1 MGYEALARIRNYVKR
16 DRVVPVTLE
25 MRYRAV
31 YSTLQG
37 NLPVND
43 RIRGM
48 IVDVPV
54 DLRLEY
60 TVVPNV
66 VCCFPVNHYLTGT
79 IGDTPVQARM
89 LWKLMFNTLAGN
101 IPVNTG
107 IEWYVEG
114 KRYQL
119 QIPYTFKLGTARGGG
134 GLGAGG
140 GGTRKKFAAPKYVR
154 GRMVESENKGGGGDS
169 IGFELGRPIAAGLRG
184 LIQDVEINL
193 RFSYNYYTNTSSG
206 RNPINVRAVGFLRDA
221 AGS

>member
-1 MGYEALARIRNYVKR
+1 MGYDGLAQIRDYVKR
-16 DRVVPVTLE
+16 DRVVPVALE

-43 RIRGM
+43 RIRGT

-66 VCCFPVNHYLTGT
+66 VCCFPVNHYLNGT
-79 IGDTPVQARM
+79 IGDTPVRARM
-89 LWKLMFNTLAGN
+89 LWQLIFNTLAGN

-107 IEWYVEG
+107 IEWFVDG

-119 QIPYTFKLGTARGGG
+119 HIPYTFRSATARGGG
-134 GLGAGG
+134 GLSGGGGSTRKKYAPPKYIRGRMMESGGGGGAGG
-140 GGTRKKFAAPKYVR
+140 GISY
-154 GRMVESENKGGGGDS
+154 E
-169 IGFELGRPIAAGLRG
+169 IGRPIAAGLRG
-184 LIQDVEINL
+184 QIADVAVDL
-193 RFSYNYYTNTSSG
+193 RFTYSHYTNTSSG
-206 RNPINVRAVGFLRDA
+206 RNPINVRAAGFLRDA